1 MKKTLKQKTVQPMAA
16 PSFAVFHLYLGVL
29 LILLIGEPLTNQNER
44 RLQRRRWHDMARD
57 DFERSY
63 LWLWFRR

>member
-29 LILLIGEPLTNQNER
+29 LIGEPLTNQNKR
-44 RLQRRRWHDMARD
+44 RLQRRR
-57 DFERSY
+57 
-63 LWLWFRR
+63 